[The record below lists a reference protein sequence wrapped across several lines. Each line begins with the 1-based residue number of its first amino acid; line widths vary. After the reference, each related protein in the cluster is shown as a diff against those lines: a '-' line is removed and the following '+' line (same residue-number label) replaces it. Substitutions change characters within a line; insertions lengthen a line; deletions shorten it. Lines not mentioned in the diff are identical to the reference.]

1 MFGVSELDVAG
12 QVRVPLAQQAGEQNL
27 SLGVRLRELD
37 SLYPGQSGRARRD
50 KTRDIC
56 KNFNLERVLKFEW
69 VCTLLK
75 GTIFIQVMMLV
86 SLGGFIEGRCT
97 FSIRMKEDGSVL
109 CQPEAGKDLIFFF

>member
-109 CQPEAGKDLIFFF
+109 CQLEAGKYLIFFF